1 MQPLLFGCQ
10 MSLEEVGNR
19 LGQFAGIV
27 GSRHGKSYT
36 SIEPVTFDASQGDKG
51 LRAENVR
58 LA

>member
-10 MSLEEVGNR
+10 MTLEEVGNR

-36 SIEPVTFDASQGDKG
+36 SIEPVTFDAKG
-51 LRAENVR
+51 FKKA
-58 LA
+58 